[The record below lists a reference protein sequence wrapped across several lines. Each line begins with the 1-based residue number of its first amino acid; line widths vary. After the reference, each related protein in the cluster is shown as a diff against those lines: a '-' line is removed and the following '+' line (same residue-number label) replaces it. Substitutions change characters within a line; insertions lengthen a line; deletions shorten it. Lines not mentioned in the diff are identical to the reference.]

1 MSTRRAAFDPSRLND
16 LEEILPPPHGDPPPL
31 PPTTATSAS
40 PKTSNSLIPRAFEE
54 PDTQGGASARPARG
68 RGGRRAAST
77 PNEPEVSPNAV
88 TLAVR
93 IPRPLYETVI
103 DELLAGGAERPSYA
117 QVVGWTCEDHP
128 EAVLAELM
136 WVSRTDARV
145 PRGRRKAAESV
156 ALTLRFQPKELEP
169 LEQVIRQASGS
180 RGAQVT
186 KTAAVIAAFSVAVK
200 SGIESAAG
208 PT

>member
-16 LEEILPPPHGDPPPL
+16 LEEILPPPQVDPSPL
-31 PPTTATSAS
+31 PQSTATTASA
-40 PKTSNSLIPRAFEE
+40 KTSKKLTPRAFEE
-54 PDTQGGASARPARG
+54 LDPQGETTARPARG
-68 RGGRRAAST
+68 RGGRRAAS
-77 PNEPEVSPNAV
+77 PASEPAGSLNAV

-93 IPRPLYETVI
+93 IPRPLYEKVI
-103 DELLAGGAERPSYA
+103 NELLAGAERPSYA

-128 EAVLAELM
+128 EAVLAQLM
-136 WVSRTDARV
+136 SDSRTAARV

-156 ALTLRFQPKELEP
+156 ALTLRFQPQELAH
-169 LEQVIRQASGS
+169 LDQVIQQASGS

-186 KTAAVIAAFSVAVK
+186 KTAAVIAALSVAVK
-200 SGIESAAG
+200 TRIESAAE